1 MLKLEQSSDGEQSA
15 IRIIGRVRSEHLG
28 EIANEM
34 RISGNNVFLDL
45 EDVTIVD
52 VEVVRFLAPAV
63 SLLTV
68 YSAVGVVRA
77 AEFAGDRQARRAARA
92 EVPALP

>member
-52 VEVVRFLAPAV
+52 VEVVRFLAQCEKEGTE
-63 SLLTV
+63 LLHCPS
-68 YSAVGVVRA
+68 YIREWISR
-77 AEFAGDRQARRAARA
+77 ERRQ
-92 EVPALP
+92 